1 MKVQRRHLHI
11 AIAVLVLAIG
21 WNLWSFFKPATRT
34 TPMQQPQAPLLQGE
48 SPGPN
53 PGEPAAIDPA
63 SIPAPPALDAAAA
76 PALARDP
83 FLFGDETRDARAQT
97 AADEPTPDP
106 VVRTILVSPTRRTA
120 IVDSRMVS
128 VGDAVGSLK
137 VVEIERDAVVFA
149 NAAGARRRVA
159 LHRAPPPG
167 LRR

>member
-34 TPMQQPQAPLLQGE
+34 TPLQQPQAPLLQAEAAGAG
-48 SPGPN
+48 GP
-53 PGEPAAIDPA
+53 EAAAIDPV
-63 SIPAPPALDAAAA
+63 SIPAPPEVPAAAA
-76 PALARDP
+76 PALTRDP
-83 FLFGDETRDARAQT
+83 FLFGDETRDARTQ
-97 AADEPTPDP
+97 AASDEPAPDP

-120 IVDSRMVS
+120 IVNSRMVS
-128 VGDAVGSLK
+128 VGDAVGTLK

-167 LRR
+167 LTR